1 MNTCSRLSRDNGEVT
16 IRLPERMRKLRR
28 GNGYTQAE
36 IAASLS
42 IHRSTYAYYEIGK
55 TRPTLEMLALLARF
69 YDVPLEYLLGVEE
82 EEPTDEHE
90 NGRPE

>member
-1 MNTCSRLSRDNGEVT
+1 MNKDRRPSRYGDRIT

-36 IAASLS
+36 IAAALS

-55 TRPTLEMLALLARF
+55 TRPTLEMLTLLARF
-69 YDVPLEYLLGVEE
+69 YDVSLEFLLGVEE
-82 EEPTDEHE
+82 DEPNDGYE